1 MNTLSDLLFD
11 DPFSQG
17 RLFVLL
23 APRAASEAMLEL
35 AARGALQGA
44 LQVFD
49 GGNRFYAY
57 RVARAVRRLSSE
69 NLAQI
74 LAHIHV
80 ARAFTCYQMAAL
92 LAGAPAGHAPTL
104 VLDFLDTFYDESAAY
119 AERRWLLEACVEHLR
134 RLSHTAAVVVSIRP
148 PPPPQED
155 PTGLLQIAQRAADQ
169 VWFHSETRPAS
180 QPRLFE

>member
-1 MNTLSDLLFD
+1 MAIWD
-11 DPFSQG
+11 DFMARHPVFALNVMQMMG
-17 RLFVLL
+17 QRIEEAHARLKEMSTQDV
-23 APRAASEAMLEL
+23 EH
-35 AARGALQGA
+35 
-44 LQVFD
+44 
-49 GGNRFYAY
+49 
-57 RVARAVRRLSSE
+57 RVAHAVRRLSSE
-69 NLAQI
+69 NLAQT

-155 PTGLLQIAQRAADQ
+155 PTGLLQIVQRAADQ
-169 VWFHSETRPAS
+169 VWFHPETRPAS